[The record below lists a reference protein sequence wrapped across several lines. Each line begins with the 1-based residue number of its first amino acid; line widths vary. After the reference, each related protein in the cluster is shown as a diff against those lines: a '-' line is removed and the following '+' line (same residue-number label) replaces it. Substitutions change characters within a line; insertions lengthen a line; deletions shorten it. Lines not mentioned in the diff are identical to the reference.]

1 VVGVVERLVG
11 RHGMV
16 GVKMKDQVGRG
27 QEKCENCGSHPCGR
41 YSSQRRYPD

>member
-1 VVGVVERLVG
+1 MWGFWAVVGVVERLVG

-27 QEKCENCGSHPCGR
+27 
-41 YSSQRRYPD
+41 